1 MDFEWDEDKAASN
14 LRKHRVGFE
23 EASRVFLDPR
33 RIETF
38 DDRLAYGEDR
48 WITIGLVEPAVL
60 VVVYTARGEND
71 EIIRIIS
78 ARKANKDEY
87 AQYRAG

>member
-23 EASRVFLDPR
+23 EAARVFLDPS
-33 RIETF
+33 RIEIF
-38 DDRLAYGEDR
+38 DSRQAYGEDR
-48 WITIGLVEPAVL
+48 WITIGMVEPAIL

-78 ARKANKDEY
+78 ARKADKDER
-87 AQYRAG
+87 AQYQAG